1 MENIN
6 TKVLTALQKEDLDF
20 EVVMREAYTLMNGVP
35 TPNGKFN
42 PVRVNADGSE
52 SLLSGIGFT
61 KDFVPVQNRDAFSV
75 IGDLAQLADID
86 LVNVGSWNNG
96 AGVFAQISLGDMIIG
111 GSDKVGKYLS
121 IVNSHDGSRGFSALV
136 TPYRYFCSNQIS
148 ASIADARKSGT
159 IVSLRHSR
167 EIGDRMKELSAEL
180 QQVNAAFDRAAVS
193 YQRLAE
199 KKITM
204 GDVRQVVYKM
214 FPLDPTVGPR
224 GNAAWEKRIEEVLDR
239 FKDADNG
246 RADRMSAWNLYNAVQ
261 GSIQHGARKTSSYE
275 GSVLLGDI
283 AKKST
288 DALRV
293 VEMVTLDG
301 YTYDVAPEFDNVF
314 SKLAVA

>member
-1 MENIN
+1 METIN

-42 PVRVNADGSE
+42 PVRVNPDGSE
-52 SLLSGIGFT
+52 SLLSGMGFT
-61 KDFVPVQNRDAFSV
+61 KDFVPVQNRNAFSV

-96 AGVFAQISLGDMIIG
+96 AGVFAQISLGDMLIG
-111 GSDKVGKYLS
+111 GADRVGKYLS

-148 ASIADARKSGT
+148 ASLNDARKSGT

-167 EIGDRMKELSAEL
+167 EIGDRMRELSADL
-180 QQVNAAFDRAAVS
+180 KQVNAAFDRASIS
-193 YQRLAE
+193 YQKLAE
-199 KKITM
+199 TKISM
-204 GDVRQVVYKM
+204 GDVRQVLFKM
-214 FPLDPTVGPR
+214 FPLDPTVGER
-224 GNAAWEKRIEEVLDR
+224 GNAAWEKRICAVIDR
-239 FKDADNG
+239 FNNADDG
-246 RADRMSAWNLYNAVQ
+246 RVDRMSAWNLYNAVQ
-261 GSIQHGARKTSSYE
+261 GSVQHGARRTSAYE

-288 DALRV
+288 EALKV

-301 YTYDVAPEFDNVF
+301 YTYDVAPEFDKVF
-314 SKLAVA
+314 GKLAVA